1 MTKSRGILE
10 PYKHWSQG
18 DIHKLTLWYPNV
30 STAEIAQRLGFSL
43 SRVYCKAHKL
53 GLKKSIN
60 YMARQMDKCR
70 EEIAGLGEDTRFKPG
85 LTPWNKGLKGMG
97 GGGAETQFK
106 KGEISGRAREIMK
119 PIGAERISVEGY
131 LERKIDDTPGL
142 QWNRQWE
149 RVHKI
154 LWESAHGPVPKG
166 YVIVFKNGDKTD
178 IRLENLECISRV
190 ELMGRN
196 TYHNYGKEVAELI
209 QLRGAISRKI
219 NKLEGKK

>member
-1 MTKSRGILE
+1 MTKSRGILDPFRRWTQIDLE
-10 PYKHWSQG
+10 
-18 DIHKLTLWYPNV
+18 KLRLWYPNV
-30 STAEIAQRLGFSL
+30 STAEIADRLGFSL

-53 GLKKSIN
+53 GLKKSADYIT
-60 YMARQMDKCR
+60 RQMEKCG
-70 EEIAGLGEDTRFKPG
+70 EEVARLGGDTRFKPG

-97 GGGAETQFK
+97 GRGSETQFK
-106 KGEISGRAREIMK
+106 KGEISGRAKEIMK
-119 PIGAERISVEGY
+119 PIGSERISVEGY
-131 LERKIDDTPGL
+131 LERKIDDTPGVG
-142 QWNRQWE
+142 QRRHWAT
-149 RVHKI
+149 VHKI

-166 YVIVFKNGDKTD
+166 HVVVFKNGDKTD
-178 IRLENLECISRV
+178 IRIENLECITRV

>member
-1 MTKSRGILE
+1 MTKSRGILD
-10 PYKHWSQG
+10 PSRRWTQG

-30 STAEIAQRLGFSL
+30 STAEIAERLGFSL

-53 GLKKSIN
+53 GLKKSAD
-60 YMARQMDKCR
+60 YMARQMEKCG
-70 EEIAGLGEDTRFKPG
+70 EEIARLGGDTRFKPG
-85 LTPWNKGLKGMG
+85 LTPWNKGLKWMG
-97 GGGAETQFK
+97 GGGVETQFK
-106 KGEISGRAREIMK
+106 KGEISGRARELMK
-119 PIGAERISVEGY
+119 PLGSERISKEGY
-131 LERKIDDTPGL
+131 LERKIDDTPGVG
-142 QWNRQWE
+142 QRCHWA

-166 YVIVFKNGDKTD
+166 HVVVFKNGDKTD
-178 IRLENLECISRV
+178 IRIENLECITRV

>member
-1 MTKSRGILE
+1 MTKNRGILK
-10 PYKHWSQG
+10 PSRHWTKE
-18 DIHKLTLWYPNV
+18 HLEKLASWYPHV
-30 STAEIAQRLGFSL
+30 STAEIAERLGSSL

-53 GLKKSIN
+53 GLKKSAD
-60 YMARQMDKCR
+60 YMARQLEKCG
-70 EEIAGLGEDTRFKPG
+70 EEIARLGKDTRFKPR
-85 LTPWNKGLKGMG
+85 LTPWNKGLEGIG
-97 GGGAETQFK
+97 GGGSETQFK
-106 KGEISGRAREIMK
+106 KGEISGRARELMK
-119 PIGAERISVEGY
+119 PLGSERISVEGY

-166 YVIVFKNGDKTD
+166 HVVVFKNGDKMD
-178 IRLENLECISRV
+178 IRLDNLECITRV

-196 TYHNYGKEVAELI
+196 TYHNYGKEIAQLV

-219 NKLEGKK
+219 NKLEKKK

>member
-1 MTKSRGILE
+1 MTKSKGSVNPSHWTKEHLE
-10 PYKHWSQG
+10 
-18 DIHKLTLWYPNV
+18 KLASWYPHV
-30 STAEIAQRLGFSL
+30 STAEIAQRLGFSMA
-43 SRVYCKAHKL
+43 RVYDKAHKL

-106 KGEISGRAREIMK
+106 KGEINGRARKIMK
-119 PIGAERISVEGY
+119 PLGTERISREGY
-131 LERKIDDTPGL
+131 LERKVDDTLGL
-142 QWNRQWE
+142 KWNRQWE

-178 IRLENLECISRV
+178 IRLDNLECITRV

-219 NKLEGKK
+219 NKLEKKK